1 MCLSTVYDVSDGG
14 REKICEYVSSVRA
27 EDGTV
32 VLVDIMG
39 IEKSV
44 PGFIRSMDL
53 VNNEILIS
61 AKER

>member
-1 MCLSTVYDVSDGG
+1 MCLSTVYDVTGG
-14 REKICEYVSSVRA
+14 EKEKICEYVSSVRA

-39 IEKSV
+39 IEKTV
-44 PGFIRSMDL
+44 PGIIRSMDL
-53 VNNEILIS
+53 VNNEIIIS

>member
-1 MCLSTVYDVSDGG
+1 MCLSTVYDVTDGG
-14 REKICEYVSSVRA
+14 KEKVCEYVSNVSA
-27 EDGTV
+27 ADGNV

-39 IEKSV
+39 IEKTV

-61 AKER
+61 AKEV